1 MPIYLA
7 ARILLSDYCQG
18 FLNEQKETK
27 PFIYGN
33 NKNYVV
39 EKLVVFAR
47 SQAILHVSFLKSSV
61 KVYILLIHPEFNI

>member
-33 NKNYVV
+33 NGSQVMSLKFHNNTQQG
-39 EKLVVFAR
+39 KLCG
-47 SQAILHVSFLKSSV
+47 
-61 KVYILLIHPEFNI
+61 